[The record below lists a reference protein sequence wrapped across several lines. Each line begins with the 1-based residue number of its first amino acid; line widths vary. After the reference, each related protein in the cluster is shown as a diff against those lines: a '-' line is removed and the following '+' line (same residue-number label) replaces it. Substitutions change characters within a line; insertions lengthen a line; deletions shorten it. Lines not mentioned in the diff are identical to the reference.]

1 MEPSSPY
8 RPRVSRETRL
18 LLTTGAVALAVL
30 WLLAR
35 IRFEDRAVTPNP
47 VPAVLSQLGSRPTF
61 DELAADLAQLQTSLE
76 PLLVVVASSTSA
88 RESRSVLAIRWR
100 DDLAIGM
107 WPPAAPPPPD
117 GNLRALDPASGLAVF
132 RVQPDAAVAPLT
144 SWLPRRPQQPRF
156 FAAAEPTWERP
167 TFRPVFV
174 GSLVPAETALWPE
187 PIWRVPGRVDLT
199 PGSFVFTSGAEL
211 AGLAV
216 SIEGE
221 MLIVPAVMLI
231 DAASRLL
238 ERGPGEPGTL
248 GVETQPLTAPL
259 VAVTGA
265 NAGVIVAWVDRDGP
279 AGPVLRVGDVI
290 EAVNGQTV
298 VTAQQWDVWSAR
310 LRAGE
315 SVTLRVRRGEAVID
329 QTMTAAAILVDRPH
343 GRSLGLTLRAMR
355 AGGAEITS
363 VDPGSAA
370 ERAGL
375 VAGDVIT
382 LFGETSE
389 PTPAQITR
397 AFTVLPAGGR
407 AIVAFTRA
415 DAHQMTVVQ
424 R

>member
-8 RPRVSRETRL
+8 RPRVSRETRR
-18 LLTTGAVALAVL
+18 LLTTGAAALAVL

-61 DELAADLAQLQTSLE
+61 DQLAADLAQLQTSLE
-76 PLLVVVASSTSA
+76 PLLVVVASSASA
-88 RESRSVLAIRWR
+88 HENRSVLAVRWR
-100 DDLAIGM
+100 DDLAIGI
-107 WPPAAPPPPD
+107 WPPAAPPPSD
-117 GNLRALDPASGLAVF
+117 GSLRALDPASGVAVF
-132 RVQPDAAVAPLT
+132 HVQPDGAVAPLT
-144 SWLPRRPQQPRF
+144 PWVPRRPQQPRF
-156 FAAAEPTWERP
+156 FTAAEPTWERP

-174 GSLVPAETALWPE
+174 GSLVPVETALWPE
-187 PIWRVPGRVDLT
+187 SIWRVPGRVDLK

-216 SIEGE
+216 SVDGDV
-221 MLIVPAVMLI
+221 LIVPAAMLL
-231 DAASRLL
+231 DTALRLL
-238 ERGPGEPGTL
+238 ERAPGEPGTL
-248 GVETQPLTAPL
+248 GIETQALTAPL
-259 VAVTGA
+259 AAVTGA

-279 AGPVLRVGDVI
+279 AGAVLRVGDVI
-290 EAVNGQTV
+290 EAANGQTV

-315 SVTLRVRRGEAVID
+315 PVTLRVRRGSAVND
-329 QTMTAAAILVDRPH
+329 ATMTAAGILANRSP
-343 GRSLGLTLRAMR
+343 GPSLGMTLRAR
-355 AGGAEITS
+355 RGAGAEIVA

-375 VAGDVIT
+375 VVGDVIT
-382 LFGETSE
+382 LFGETSA
-389 PTPAQITR
+389 PTPAQVTR
-397 AFTVLPAGGR
+397 TFAALPSGGR

-415 DAHQMTVVQ
+415 DAHQVTVVQ